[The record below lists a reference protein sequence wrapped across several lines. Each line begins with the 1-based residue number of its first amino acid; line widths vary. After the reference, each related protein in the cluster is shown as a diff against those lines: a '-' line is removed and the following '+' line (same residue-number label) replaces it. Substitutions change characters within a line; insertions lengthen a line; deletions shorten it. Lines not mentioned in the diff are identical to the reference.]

1 MTKYSGTM
9 YMNYWLEAESQEDA
23 DKKLDAL
30 LDSWDKATPAE
41 ITWDSWDRTIHED
54 TEPEN

>member
-23 DKKLDAL
+23 DKKLNAM

-41 ITWDSWDRTIHED
+41 INWDDWDRTME
-54 TEPEN
+54 EGEEN